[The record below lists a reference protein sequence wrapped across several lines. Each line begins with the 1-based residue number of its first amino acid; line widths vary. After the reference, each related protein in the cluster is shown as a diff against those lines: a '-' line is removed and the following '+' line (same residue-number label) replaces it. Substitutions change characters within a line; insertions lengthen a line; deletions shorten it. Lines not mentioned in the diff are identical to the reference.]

1 MKYAAKAVGQD
12 NVTERADLRRFQDS
26 QTLVNTAFTMI
37 RREPVRMTAQ
47 TSDRSSDQALT
58 AAWAAFDAAAER
70 GAAVRIADLFA
81 SEPDRLSRLTV
92 QAAGLE
98 LDLSKQAF
106 PAAALEACLQLAR
119 AADVEGARAKLFEGF
134 EVNSSEHRAVL
145 HPALRAPDGAA
156 YLAAGEPVSAE
167 VEAGRARM
175 KALAEGVASG
185 AVRGAT
191 GERFK
196 TIVHIGIGGSDL
208 GPRLVWEALRPVGGP
223 MDLRFAANVD
233 GQEIEA
239 ALHGLD
245 PATTLVMVVSKTFTT
260 LETLANAQ
268 AARGWLQA
276 ALGEPGAV
284 SHFAAVSA
292 APDKAIAFG
301 MAPDKVFAFW
311 DWVGGRFSI
320 WSAVG
325 LSCAIALGFDRFQSF
340 LDGAA
345 AMDDHFTSAPLES
358 NAPVLMALAQI
369 FNRNGLGRSIR
380 AVVPYA
386 QRLRLLPAFLQ
397 QLEMES
403 NGKRVTRDGAPVL
416 RATAPSVFGDA
427 GTNGQHAFFQ
437 LLHQGTDIIPVDLVL
452 VKKGEGPDGMQ
463 AKLLANGI
471 AQAEALMIGRAEAEV
486 RAELVAKG
494 VDASEIDAL
503 APQRT
508 FPGNR
513 PTTTI
518 VAPQLTPQALGA
530 LIALYEHKTFVEG
543 VIWGINS
550 FDQWGVEL
558 GKTLAARILGELDG
572 GPSVPHDPST
582 RALID
587 RLKG

>member
-1 MKYAAKAVGQD
+1 
-12 NVTERADLRRFQDS
+12 
-26 QTLVNTAFTMI
+26 
-37 RREPVRMTAQ
+37 MTAQ
-47 TSDRSSDQALT
+47 NLDQLQALD

-81 SEPDRLSRLTV
+81 AEPDRLSRLTLS
-92 QAAGLE
+92 AAGLD

-106 PAAALEACLQLAR
+106 TAAALDACLDLAR
-119 AADVEGARAKLFEGF
+119 AAGVEAARARLFEGF
-134 EVNSSEHRAVL
+134 AVNTSEHRTVL
-145 HPALRAPDGAA
+145 HPALRAPDGAH
-156 YLAAGEPVSAE
+156 YLAAGQPISAD

-175 KALAEGVASG
+175 KALADGVASG

-208 GPRLVWEALRPVGGP
+208 GPRLVWEALRPLDGAIE
-223 MDLRFAANVD
+223 LRFAANVD

-239 ALHGLD
+239 ALYGLD

-260 LETLANAQ
+260 LETLANAE
-268 AARGWLQA
+268 AARAWLQA
-276 ALGEPGAV
+276 GLGEAGAKA
-284 SHFAAVSA
+284 HFAAVSA
-292 APDKAIAFG
+292 APDKAVAFG
-301 MAPDKVFAFW
+301 MTPDKVFAFW

-325 LSCAIALGFDRFQSF
+325 LSCAIALGFDRFQGF

-345 AMDDHFTSAPLES
+345 AMDAHFTSAPLER

-369 FNRNGLGRSIR
+369 YNRNGLGRSIR

-403 NGKRVTRDGAPVL
+403 NGKRVTRDGAPTP

-452 VKKGEGPDGMQ
+452 VEQGEGPAGMQ

-471 AQAEALMIGRAEAEV
+471 AQAEALMIGRTEAEV
-486 RAELVAKG
+486 RAELEAKG
-494 VDASEIDAL
+494 LEPSEIQSL

-513 PTTTI
+513 PTTTLL
-518 VAPQLTPQALGA
+518 APALTPQALGA

-558 GKTLAARILGELDG
+558 GKTLAVRILSELDG
-572 GPSVPHDPST
+572 GAPLPHDPST